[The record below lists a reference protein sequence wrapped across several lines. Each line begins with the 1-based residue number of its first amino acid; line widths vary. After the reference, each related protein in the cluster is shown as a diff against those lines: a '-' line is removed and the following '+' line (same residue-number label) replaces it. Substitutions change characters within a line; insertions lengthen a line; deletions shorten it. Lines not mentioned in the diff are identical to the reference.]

1 MQQAKLLIANRG
13 EIAIRIAQAAYD
25 LGIPSVSIFSEDD
38 ATSLHIQKTDESY
51 PLSGSGPRAYL
62 DMLQILAIAQEADCT
77 LVHPGYGFLSENA
90 AFAEVCEKQGISFIG
105 PRPEVLRMLGDKSQ
119 ARKLAREQGIPIL
132 PGTEQR
138 SSLAEAEQFFQS
150 LPEGAS
156 LLIKALSGGGGKG
169 MGIVKNRAE
178 LASTFER
185 CQMEA
190 EKAFGEKGLYVEQY
204 LPLARHVEVQII
216 GDGKEVAHLWER
228 ECSLQRHHQ
237 KLIEIAPCPGMAPEL
252 RERILRAALKMAQSI
267 QYEGAGTFEFLV
279 SGSDFSEDA
288 SFYFLEANPR
298 IQVEHTVTE
307 EVTGIDL
314 VAFQIQQ
321 ALGASLGEL
330 DLQQQHIP
338 APKGVAIQAR
348 INMESMDSSGRVLPK
363 TGKLTQFEMPF
374 GKGVRVETL
383 GYKGFANSPAF
394 DTLLGKL
401 IVHHPSGDW
410 AAALKKLYRKL
421 CECHIVGIETNVS
434 FLQNLLI
441 HPSVEAHSFHTRW
454 VEENLRALLEDKID
468 HPQLFRK
475 AVASRSIDA
484 QATPQIPEG
493 LVAIRAAMPG
503 SILQIFVRQGE
514 EIKQGTEPD
523 INGSHEDGI
532 PSRSRS

>member
-1 MQQAKLLIANRG
+1 MK
-13 EIAIRIAQAAYD
+13 
-25 LGIPSVSIFSEDD
+25 
-38 ATSLHIQKTDESY
+38 
-51 PLSGSGPRAYL
+51 
-62 DMLQILAIAQEADCT
+62 
-77 LVHPGYGFLSENA
+77 
-90 AFAEVCEKQGISFIG
+90 
-105 PRPEVLRMLGDKSQ
+105 
-119 ARKLAREQGIPIL
+119 AREP
-132 PGTEQR
+132 
-138 SSLAEAEQFFQS
+138 
-150 LPEGAS
+150 
-156 LLIKALSGGGGKG
+156 
-169 MGIVKNRAE
+169 
-178 LASTFER
+178 
-185 CQMEA
+185 
-190 EKAFGEKGLYVEQY
+190 
-204 LPLARHVEVQII
+204 
-216 GDGKEVAHLWER
+216 
-228 ECSLQRHHQ
+228 
-237 KLIEIAPCPGMAPEL
+237 
-252 RERILRAALKMAQSI
+252 
-267 QYEGAGTFEFLV
+267 FEFLV

-363 TGKLTQFEMPF
+363 TGKLTRFEMPF

-503 SILQIFVRQGE
+503 SILQIFVRQGD
-514 EIKQGTEPD
+514 EIQQGQNLILMEAMKMESLQEAEVNGIVREIWVKEGEVIQEKQVLLLIQELGEGLDVEKSEGD
-523 INGSHEDGI
+523 IDLDYIRPELAELQQRKAFQLDEQRPEAVAKRRKKGKQMARENIAQLCDEGLFH
-532 PSRSRS
+532 